1 MREKLVRLAFLSG
14 RGKVNYR
21 EAHKPFILGIV
32 GKSDT
37 GKTTLILK
45 LVPEFVKRG
54 YRVGVVKN
62 CPHGFEIDRKGKDSW
77 KFSQAGSQGV
87 LLTSPERFAFL
98 REEKE
103 DIKKIPQIIS
113 LLFHGFDIVLV
124 EGYSNLQWIEKIEL
138 LRRGISEI
146 KDPSLKKVVAFVSDI
161 NIKEDKPVFRPEEID
176 KICDWVEKKMKEVE
190 KTE

>member
-161 NIKEDKPVFRPEEID
+161 NIKEDKPVFRPKEID